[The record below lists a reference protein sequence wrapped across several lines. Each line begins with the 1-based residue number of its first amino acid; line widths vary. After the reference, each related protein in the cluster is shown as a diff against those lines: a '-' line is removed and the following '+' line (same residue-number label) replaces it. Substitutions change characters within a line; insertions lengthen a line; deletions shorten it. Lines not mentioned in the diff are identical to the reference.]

1 MEYVKLHDIG
11 VVDYE
16 RALEIQTAAFD
27 ALVGARKKHSCA
39 TVTAETVSVSG
50 ACGQDKE
57 DSTDNTNR
65 TTTSVCHR
73 DTKLPD
79 CSEAKE
85 LEQTADMHSGR
96 EETRNDISGAG
107 KAEQQLFL
115 CEHPHVYTLG
125 LHGNERNMLV
135 DNMFLEKIGAKYFR
149 TNRGGD
155 ITYHGYGQLVGYPIL
170 DLERMGL
177 SLKGYIEAIEEAV
190 IACVAHYGIK
200 AGRLHGATG
209 VWIDAEDEQYSS
221 TGSAIHTIP
230 EETSNTSMNPGSEE
244 RGSKYAEDGRPL
256 SERHCSH
263 TPVTAGC
270 PTTLKTSHRESGIF
284 ISAVRHSGK
293 ARKIC
298 AIGVRASHH
307 VTMHGFA
314 LNVNT
319 DLSYF
324 SHINPCGFE
333 DKGVTSIE
341 KEIGHK
347 VDMQEVKEVFARCFE
362 KELKCKL
369 K

>member
-1 MEYVKLHDIG
+1 MKYVKLHDLG

-27 ALVGARKKHSCA
+27 ALVEERKKHNCA
-39 TVTAETVSVSG
+39 AVTAGTASVSA
-50 ACGQDKE
+50 ACSQEKE
-57 DSTDNTNR
+57 VSTDNTNR
-65 TTTSVCHR
+65 TTTSAC
-73 DTKLPD
+73 DNNTKLHD
-79 CSEAKE
+79 CSEEKGR
-85 LEQTADMHSGR
+85 EQTADTHSGT
-96 EETRNDISGAG
+96 EEAKNDTSGAG
-107 KAEQQLFL
+107 KTEQQLFL

-135 DNMFLEKIGAKYFR
+135 DNRFLDKIGAKYFR
-149 TNRGGD
+149 INRGGD
-155 ITYHGYGQLVGYPIL
+155 ITYHGYGQLVGYPVL

-221 TGSAIHTIP
+221 TGSAGHTIP
-230 EETSNTSMNPGSEE
+230 EETSNMSMNASSEE

-256 SERHCSH
+256 SERRCSH
-263 TPVTAGC
+263 TPATAGC
-270 PTTLKTSHRESGIF
+270 PTTLKTSGTF
-284 ISAVRHSGK
+284 ISAVKHSGK